1 MVVLT
6 GQLSRQ
12 PTDLANLR
20 ERTSQALCGSNGR
33 TGPDPRARRQQRRL
47 TAAEAVAVAREYRAG
62 ADMRELARQFGV
74 HRTTISGSLTK
85 LAIPRREVGLLPDDV
100 PEAAKLY
107 RAGWSLAKLS
117 AKYGCT
123 DNTVRARLL
132 EFGVVMRPRRGG
144 RKRKCT

>member
-1 MVVLT
+1 VH
-6 GQLSRQ
+6 R
-12 PTDLANLR
+12 
-20 ERTSQALCGSNGR
+20 
-33 TGPDPRARRQQRRL
+33 PRHRQRRL
-47 TAAEAVAVAREYRAG
+47 TASEAVEVAQEYGAG

-74 HRTTISGSLTK
+74 HRTTISASLTK

-132 EFGVVMRPRRGG
+132 ELGVVMRPRRGG
-144 RKRKCT
+144 RKRKCA